1 MLAALPPLC
10 LSFVRCGA
18 LKPLALLIALCLAL
32 AAAGCGGGDD
42 SSAGSTEAAAE
53 TAAEAGGEN
62 TKPKVTVP
70 KGAPPKKLEV
80 KDLEEGTGAEAKA
93 GDEVTVQYV
102 GVNYKSGKE
111 FDASWDRGEPFTFQL
126 GAGMVIPGWDQGVEG
141 MKVGGRR
148 ELIIPPELA
157 YGAAGS
163 PPTIKPNA
171 TLIFV
176 VDMVE
181 VE

>member
-1 MLAALPPLC
+1 VKPSILILA
-10 LSFVRCGA
+10 V
-18 LKPLALLIALCLAL
+18 CLAL
-32 AAAGCGGGDD
+32 GLAACGDD
-42 SSAGSTEAAAE
+42 STTGSTEAAT
-53 TAAEAGGEN
+53 TAAESPASAEK
-62 TKPKVTVP
+62 TKPTVTVP
-70 KGAPPKKLEV
+70 KGAPPKKLEI

-102 GVNYKSGKE
+102 GVNYKNGKE

-157 YGAAGS
+157 YGPEGS
-163 PPTIKPNA
+163 PPAIGPNE

-176 VDMVE
+176 IDLLE
-181 VE
+181 VG